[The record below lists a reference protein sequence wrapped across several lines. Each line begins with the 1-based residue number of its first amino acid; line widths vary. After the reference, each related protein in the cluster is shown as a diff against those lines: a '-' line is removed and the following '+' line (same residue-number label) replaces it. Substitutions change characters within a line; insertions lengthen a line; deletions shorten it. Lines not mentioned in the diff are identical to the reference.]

1 MNTNTSQTLKTL
13 KSFQLFLSL
22 TSLDLNSLCIAPPPS
37 LSLRRNSLSLSQLPL
52 SIATPSLP
60 LARSVRRR
68 TFRARLVTPVT
79 TGNQVKKFL
88 SHLPFNCR
96 NFGFGFGFGFPKV
109 DFLQLVGLF
118 LCLSSTPFPHQFR
131 LFSLPVTATS
141 HHFIFLCGNIRYW
154 CRNIHT
160 QKEKEIK

>member
-22 TSLDLNSLCIAPPPS
+22 TSLGLNSLCVAPSPS
-37 LSLRRNSLSLSQLPL
+37 LSLRRNSLSS
-52 SIATPSLP
+52 SRSL
-60 LARSVRRR
+60 ACSVRRR

-88 SHLPFNCR
+88 SHLPFNFR
-96 NFGFGFGFGFPKV
+96 NFGFGFGFPKV

-118 LCLSSTPFPHQFR
+118 LRLSSTSSPHQFR

-141 HHFIFLCGNIRYW
+141 HHFIFL
-154 CRNIHT
+154 
-160 QKEKEIK
+160 KL

>member
-1 MNTNTSQTLKTL
+1 MNTNTSHSLKTL

-22 TSLDLNSLCIAPPPS
+22 TSLGLNSLCVAPPLS
-37 LSLRRNSLSLSQLPL
+37 VATLSLRRNSLSS
-52 SIATPSLP
+52 SRS
-60 LARSVRRR
+60 LARSVRGR

-88 SHLPFNCR
+88 SHLPFNFR
-96 NFGFGFGFGFPKV
+96 NFGFGFGFPKV

-118 LCLSSTPFPHQFR
+118 LRLSSTPSPHQFR

-141 HHFIFLCGNIRYW
+141 HHFIFLKLSSRTMLVSSFGVKRGW
-154 CRNIHT
+154 R
-160 QKEKEIK
+160 KLLDLAWP